1 MPDDFSGRELGKYEL
16 KERIGRGGMAE
27 VYRAYHA
34 SLDRYVAIKILH
46 PFLGDDPAFKER
58 FEQEARNVAQ
68 LRHSNIVQ
76 VYDFEYDADRELY
89 YMVMEYVNGQTL
101 STTLMQLKYRN
112 ELQPVSESVRIVR
125 HLCDALAY
133 AHSRGM
139 IHRDIKPGNIMIDVD
154 DRVVLTDFGI
164 ARIVSGPHITASGA
178 MIGTP
183 SYMAPEQGLGQPGDS
198 RSDIYS
204 LGIVLYQMLTGSPP
218 YDADTPIAIVLK
230 HVNDPLPP
238 PSEFNDNIPSQL
250 EWILY
255 KALAKSPDDR
265 YQTVSEMA
273 SHLDNLDAV
282 APLQPPAGSGVEL
295 SATLKRSAT
304 SDLGIPKL
312 EPVHQKPG
320 LVQVA
325 GTSTPAVDAP
335 FPRRGGCLL
344 WLVLM
349 LIALGAT
356 ASGGYLSYNG
366 YLSRYLS
373 LLPEAAVVLTDT
385 PRPPATPTFTAAPLE
400 TLAPIENVAATEIA
414 QTLDALA
421 SLVATPL
428 AETPTP
434 DLTAT
439 IAACDYDYRVVSQ
452 NPANGTL
459 YPELTTLTME
469 LVIRNDSRCLLDAD
483 TRLVFHEGYQLQGP
497 NFIAFDRALA
507 SGEEISF
514 ELDFR
519 TPPYT
524 ADQSVVRSTWQIQLA
539 DGTRVGPPLVLVLD
553 LFPSSTLQVTDEHDS
568 ASPEPFATPA
578 ATVAP

>member
-89 YMVMEYVNGQTL
+89 YMVMEYVDGQTL
-101 STTLMQLKYRN
+101 STSLMQLKYKN
-112 ELQPVSESVRIVR
+112 ELQPVSESVRIIR

-139 IHRDIKPGNIMIDVD
+139 IHRDIKPGNIMIDAE

-183 SYMAPEQGLGQPGDS
+183 SYMAPEQGLGQPGDA

-204 LGIVLYQMLTGSPP
+204 LGIVLYQMLTGAPP

-238 PSEFNDNIPSQL
+238 PSEFNDDIPSQL

-265 YQTVSEMA
+265 YQSVSEMA
-273 SHLDNLDAV
+273 SHLDNLEEV
-282 APLQPPAGSGVEL
+282 APLQPPVGSGVAL

-312 EPVHQKPG
+312 EPIRQKPAIPTDKDDG
-320 LVQVA
+320 VA
-325 GTSTPAVDAP
+325 HLEAP
-335 FPRRGGCLL
+335 IPRRGSCLL
-344 WLVLM
+344 WLVLV

-356 ASGGYLSYNG
+356 ASGGFLSYNG
-366 YLSRYLS
+366 YMSRYLPF
-373 LLPEAAVVLTDT
+373 LPESAVVLTET
-385 PRPPATPTFTAAPLE
+385 PTLSPTPTFTVAPLE
-400 TLAPIENVAATEIA
+400 TLAPVENVAATEIA

-421 SLVATPL
+421 SLVATPR
-428 AETPTP
+428 AGTPTP

-439 IAACDYDYRVVSQ
+439 LTACDYDYRVVTQ
-452 NPANGTL
+452 DPPNGTL

-469 LVIRNDSRCLLDAD
+469 LVLRNDSRCPLDAD
-483 TRLVFHEGYQLQGP
+483 TKLVFHEGYQLQGP
-497 NFIAFDRALA
+497 NFVAFDRQLA
-507 SGEEISF
+507 AGEEITF
-514 ELDFR
+514 KLDLR
-519 TPPYT
+519 TPPY
-524 ADQSVVRSTWQIQLA
+524 DPNQSVVRSTWQIQLA
-539 DGTRVGPPLVLVLD
+539 DGTQIGPPLVFSLD
-553 LFPSSTLQVTDEHDS
+553 LFPVSTAQGVQNTTLSPVPSAADDE
-568 ASPEPFATPA
+568 TPG
-578 ATVAP
+578 AP

>member
-1 MPDDFSGRELGKYEL
+1 
-16 KERIGRGGMAE
+16 
-27 VYRAYHA
+27 
-34 SLDRYVAIKILH
+34 
-46 PFLGDDPAFKER
+46 
-58 FEQEARNVAQ
+58 
-68 LRHSNIVQ
+68 
-76 VYDFEYDADRELY
+76 
-89 YMVMEYVNGQTL
+89 
-101 STTLMQLKYRN
+101 
-112 ELQPVSESVRIVR
+112 
-125 HLCDALAY
+125 
-133 AHSRGM
+133 M

-273 SHLDNLDAV
+273 SHLDNLDEV
-282 APLQPPAGSGVEL
+282 GPLQPPTGSGVEL

-304 SDLGIPKL
+304 SDLGIPRL

-320 LVQVA
+320 LAQVA
-325 GTSTPAVDAP
+325 SPSIPAVD
-335 FPRRGGCLL
+335 FPASRRGGCLL
-344 WLVLM
+344 WLLLM
-349 LIALGAT
+349 LVSLSAT

-366 YLSRYLS
+366 YLSRYLP
-373 LLPEAAVVLTDT
+373 LLPEAAVALTDT
-385 PRPPATPTFTAAPLE
+385 PRPPATPTFTTAPLE

-428 AETPTP
+428 AETPAP

-439 IAACDYDYRVVSQ
+439 VAACDYDYRVVSQ
-452 NPANGTL
+452 NPPNGTL

-469 LVIRNDSRCLLDAD
+469 LVIRNDSRCPLGAD

-497 NFIAFDRALA
+497 NFVTFDRVLA
-507 SGEEISF
+507 PGEEISF
-514 ELDFR
+514 EIDLR
-519 TPPYT
+519 TPPYN

-539 DGTRVGPPLVLVLD
+539 DGTRVGPPLVLMLD
-553 LFPSSTLQVTDEHDS
+553 LFPSSTLQGTDVNGS
-568 ASPEPFATPA
+568 TSPEPATPA
-578 ATVAP
+578 ATGAP

>member
-1 MPDDFSGRELGKYEL
+1 MPDDFSGRDLGKYEL
-16 KERIGRGGMAE
+16 NERIGRGGMAE

-34 SLDRYVAIKILH
+34 TLDRYVAIKILH

-89 YMVMEYVNGQTL
+89 YMVMEYIDGQTL
-101 STTLMQLKYRN
+101 STTLMQMKYKN
-112 ELQPVSESVRIVR
+112 ELQPVKESVRIVR
-125 HLCDALAY
+125 NLCDALAY

-139 IHRDIKPGNIMIDVD
+139 IHRDIKPGNIMLDVEG
-154 DRVVLTDFGI
+154 RVVLTDFGI

-204 LGIVLYQMLTGSPP
+204 LGIVLYQMLTGAPP

-238 PSEFNDNIPSQL
+238 PSEFNDDIPSQL

-265 YQTVSEMA
+265 YQSVSEMA
-273 SHLDNLDAV
+273 SHLDNLSEV
-282 APLQPPAGSGVEL
+282 APLEPPAGSGVDL
-295 SATLKRSAT
+295 SAALKRSAT

-312 EPVHQKPG
+312 DPVQPNFLLRRATGEAALEPV
-320 LVQVA
+320 V
-325 GTSTPAVDAP
+325 
-335 FPRRGGCLL
+335 PRRGSCLL
-344 WLVLM
+344 WLVL
-349 LIALGAT
+349 LVIAFSAT
-356 ASGGYLSYNG
+356 ASGMYLSYNG
-366 YLSRYLS
+366 YMSRILPI
-373 LLPEAAVVLTDT
+373 LPEAAIVLTDT
-385 PRPPATPTFTAAPLE
+385 PTPSATATFTAAPPG
-400 TLAPIENVAATEIA
+400 TLPPVENFAATEIA

-421 SLVATPL
+421 SLVATPRGT
-428 AETPTP
+428 TPTP

-439 IAACDYDYRVVSQ
+439 ITACDYDYRVVTQ
-452 NPANGTL
+452 DPPNGTL

-469 LVIRNDSRCLLDAD
+469 LVLRNDSRCSLPDD
-483 TRLVFHEGYQLQGP
+483 TRLTFGEGFQLQGP
-497 NFIAFDRALA
+497 NFVEFDRPLA
-507 SGEEISF
+507 PGEEITF
-514 ELDFR
+514 ELDLR
-519 TPPYT
+519 TPPYD
-524 ADQSVVRSTWQIQLA
+524 ANRPVIRSTWRVALA
-539 DGTRVGPPLVLVLD
+539 DGTQVGPPLILSLE
-553 LFPSSTLQVTDEHDS
+553 LFPASTVTTPDS
-568 ASPEPFATPA
+568 P
-578 ATVAP
+578 